1 MFLLIRYQRS
11 GYIFRRSAFTFHY
24 VSINTWTV
32 SFPLPRPHFFTFHY
46 VSINTQSHSFLMLC
60 FHTLHSTMF
69 LLILLRCLLL
79 SFLQLSL
86 HFTMFL
92 LILPVDP
99 VDLASTLFTF
109 HYVSINTRSDQH
121 RGKCRTDFT
130 FHYVSINTTVLS
142 TVRTLDLYFT
152 FHYVS
157 INTGQGFINGIG
169 SMTLHSTMFLLILG
183 LTEDY

>member
-11 GYIFRRSAFTFHY
+11 GYIFRRSA
-24 VSINTWTV
+24 
-32 SFPLPRPHFFTFHY
+32 FTFHY

-157 INTGQGFINGIG
+157 INTGTDGRLLTHRFSLHSTMFLLIHRVETAKMLQQI
-169 SMTLHSTMFLLILG
+169 TLHSTMFLLIR
-183 LTEDY
+183 